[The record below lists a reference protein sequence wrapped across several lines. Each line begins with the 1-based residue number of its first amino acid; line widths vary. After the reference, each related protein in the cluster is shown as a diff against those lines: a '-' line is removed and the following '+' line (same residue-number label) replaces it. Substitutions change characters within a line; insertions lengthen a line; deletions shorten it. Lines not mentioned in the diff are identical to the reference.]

1 MKMLR
6 FENGKIL
13 RIFGDGGGYCILED
27 TLLPSDDEIDV
38 LWQIFD
44 QAFEAHEL
52 LRRDDALDGKARVQ
66 RENQF

>member
-27 TLLPSDDEIDV
+27 TLLPSDDEINI
-38 LWQIFD
+38 LRHIFD
-44 QAFEAHEL
+44 QTFEAHEL
-52 LRRDDALDGKARVQ
+52 LRCDDTFDRQTGV
-66 RENQF
+66 

>member
-13 RIFGDGGGYCILED
+13 RIFGDGGGYCILDD
-27 TLLPSDDEIDV
+27 TLLPSDDEINILRHV
-38 LWQIFD
+38 FD

-52 LRRDDALDGKARVQ
+52 LRRDDALDGQTCV
-66 RENQF
+66 